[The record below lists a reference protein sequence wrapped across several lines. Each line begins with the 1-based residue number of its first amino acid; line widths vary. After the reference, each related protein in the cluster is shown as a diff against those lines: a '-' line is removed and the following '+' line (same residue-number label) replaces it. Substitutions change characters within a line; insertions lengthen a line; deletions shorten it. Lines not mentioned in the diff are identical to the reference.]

1 MSKHEQINYL
11 EFPAKDIAAT
21 QAFFK
26 NVFGWE
32 FVDYGPEYC
41 SVTNAAMDLGFFK
54 SEQAAVTANGS
65 VLVVF
70 YSEALEQT
78 QQKLVDAG
86 ASIVKEIF
94 AFPGG
99 RRFHFADPNGNEY
112 AVWSD
117 KGLD

>member
-11 EFPAKDIAAT
+11 ELPAKDIQAT
-21 QAFFK
+21 QTFFK
-26 NVFGWE
+26 TVFDWQ
-32 FVDYGPEYC
+32 FADYGPEYC
-41 SVTNAAMDLGFFK
+41 CVTNANIDVGFFK
-54 SEQAAVTANGS
+54 SEQHAATANGS

-78 QQKLVDAG
+78 QAKLVDAG
-86 ASIVKEIF
+86 GSIVKETF
-94 AFPGG
+94 SFPGG